1 MNPTLI
7 LHNALI
13 VNRGAVSHG
22 WVAVEGERIAAT
34 GRGPL
39 PESLAA
45 SAGAEIRDL
54 GGNYLMPGA
63 IDTHVHFREP
73 GLTRKAT
80 MASESRAAMAGGV
93 TSVIDMP
100 NTVPQTVS
108 IDAWEDKMERAAA
121 SMAVNYAFF
130 IGATHTNFEELMRA
144 DYSRCPGVKVFM
156 GSSTG
161 GMLLDDDSALRR
173 LWSDIP
179 ALIAVH
185 AEDQAMVADAT
196 RRAKARAGDAE
207 DLPVAMHP
215 ALRPAA
221 ACVEATRRAVEM
233 ARRYGTRL
241 HVAHVSTAAELQFA
255 THGHDV
261 RAKRIT
267 FETAPQYL
275 IFDSSDYRRL
285 GARIKCNPA
294 VKEAADR
301 EALRRAVTSGLIDT
315 IATDHAPHL
324 LSEKQGGALKA
335 VSGMPMVQFSLPVMM
350 DLFAPGTVAQ
360 VMAHNPA
367 EAFRIEGR
375 GYLDPGCY
383 ADMAVVERVEP
394 YTVADTDT
402 LSLCRW
408 TPLAGTVLRHRVTA
422 AWVNGGAAPREL
434 RFI

>member
-22 WVAVEGERIAAT
+22 WVAVERERIAAT

-54 GGNYLMPGA
+54 GGSYLMPGA

-80 MASESRAAMAGGV
+80 MASESCAALAGGV

-121 SMAVNYAFF
+121 SMTVNYAFF

-161 GMLLDDDSALRR
+161 GMLLDDDSALRH
-173 LWSDIP
+173 LWSNIP

-196 RRAKARAGDAE
+196 RRAKARAGNAE
-207 DLPVAMHP
+207 DLPVEMHP

-255 THGHDV
+255 TPGHDV

-275 IFDSSDYRRL
+275 IFDSTDYRRL

>member
-13 VNRGAVSHG
+13 VNRGAIGHG

-54 GGNYLMPGA
+54 GGSYLMPGA

-80 MASESRAAMAGGV
+80 MASESRAALAGGV

-196 RRAKARAGDAE
+196 HRAKARAGDAE
-207 DLPVAMHP
+207 DLPVTMHP

-255 THGHDV
+255 TPGHDV